1 MKMTNLAQQTLAG
14 IVTHDHRTAAVL
26 EKYQLDFCCK
36 GKRTLAEACVE
47 KGLSAAEITAEL
59 QSAYRAD
66 SCHVTPFARMT
77 ADQLIDYVVT
87 RHHAYVKQAMPVI
100 YGHLEKVVAKHGDR
114 FPEMV
119 AVLSLFG
126 QLQKDMNLH
135 MQKEEIVLF
144 PAIKRAELA
153 FGNPDRVANEAAI
166 ISRAVNAMESDH
178 DTAGEILQ
186 CIHELTHNYEEPAG
200 ACTTFR
206 LSLGELKAFE
216 EDLHR
221 HVHLENNVLFP
232 MAFGFINSG
241 E

>member
-14 IVTHDHRTAAVL
+14 IVSNDHRSAAVL

-36 GKRTLAEACVE
+36 GKRTLEEACME

-59 QSAYRAD
+59 QSANRTD
-66 SCHVTPFARMT
+66 SCCVTPFANMT
-77 ADQLIDYVVT
+77 AVQLVDYVVT
-87 RHHAYVKQAMPVI
+87 RHHAYVKQAMSVI
-100 YGHLEKVVAKHGDR
+100 YGHLEKVATKHGDQ
-114 FPEMV
+114 FPEMI
-119 AVLSLFG
+119 AVSSLFS

-135 MQKEEIVLF
+135 MQKEELVLF

-153 FGNPDRVANEAAI
+153 FGNRNRVANEAAI

-178 DTAGEILQ
+178 DTAGEIMQ
-186 CIHELTHNYEEPAG
+186 CIHELTHNYKEPDG

-232 MAFGFINSG
+232 MAFRFIS
-241 E
+241 